1 MAEKLVIIG
10 ASDFQNPLILKAK
23 EKGYE
28 THVFAWQDGSV
39 GERTA
44 DYFYPV
50 SITEKEKI
58 LEICKGIRPVG
69 VTSIGSDL
77 AVVTVNYVAE
87 QLGLV
92 GNGPEN
98 TRLATNKYEMRKAF
112 ARNGDPSVG
121 YVLAVWR
128 EGKVVFPGDGG
139 GMSGQFVE
147 YPENCDSDMFCQMTG
162 FTFPVI
168 VKPVDRSGSRGIT
181 LLSGPEGLEAAVE
194 AACGQSFLH
203 QVVIEEYVEGEE
215 FSVEFI
221 SYEKTH
227 HFLALT
233 RKFTTGAP
241 HFIET
246 GHVQPAGVSD
256 ETLNQIRRVV
266 SHGLDTLQVSCG
278 PSHAEVKISPEGRVT
293 IIEIGAR
300 MGGDCIGSDL
310 VPLSTGYDFVG
321 MTVDIACGKPLRMAQ
336 KPHHREARIRFVFS
350 PEDLARMEAV
360 KQAGVEKVWRVS
372 PMEPFDGHGVTD
384 SSSRYGYM
392 ITTRD

>member
-1 MAEKLVIIG
+1 MAERIAIIG

-23 EKGYE
+23 EMGYE

-58 LEICKGIRPVG
+58 WEICRGIGPSG
-69 VTSIGSDL
+69 VVSIGSDL

-87 QLGLV
+87 RLGLV

-112 ARNGDPSVG
+112 ARNGDPSVA
-121 YVLAVWR
+121 YRLAAWQ
-128 EGKVVFPGDGG
+128 EGRIVFPEDNRLPDSSTGHSEKGDGDV
-139 GMSGQFVE
+139 SRQFAGL
-147 YPENCDSDMFCQMTG
+147 S
-162 FTFPVI
+162 FPVI

-181 LLSGPEGLEAAVE
+181 LLSGPEGVEQAVK
-194 AACGQSFLH
+194 AACAQSFLH
-203 QVVIEEYVEGEE
+203 QAVIEEFVEGEE

-221 SYEKTH
+221 SYEKKH

-246 GHVQPAGVSD
+246 GHIQPAGVPDSVA
-256 ETLNQIRRVV
+256 EEVKRVV
-266 SHGLDTLQVSCG
+266 SHALDTLCVSYG
-278 PSHAEVKISPEGRVT
+278 ASHAEVKLSPDGRVT

-321 MTVDIACGKPLRMAQ
+321 MTVDIACGKPLKLSQGA
-336 KPHHREARIRFVFS
+336 HHREARIRFVFS
-350 PEDLARMEAV
+350 PEDLEELETVR
-360 KQAGVEKVWRVS
+360 KAGVERVWRIS
-372 PMEPFDGHGVTD
+372 PMESFDGHGVTD
-384 SSSRYGYM
+384 SSNRYGYM

>member
-1 MAEKLVIIG
+1 MTEKIVIIG

-28 THVFAWQDGSV
+28 THVFAWRDGAV
-39 GERTA
+39 GEQTA

-50 SITEKEKI
+50 SITEKERI
-58 LEICKGIRPVG
+58 LEICKEIRPVG

-77 AVVTVNYVAE
+77 AVATVNYVAE

-92 GNGPEN
+92 GNGAEN

-112 ARNGDPSVG
+112 AENGDPSVAYRLVSWHNG
-121 YVLAVWR
+121 A
-128 EGKVVFPGDGG
+128 VVFMDGRIG
-139 GMSGQFVE
+139 GLS
-147 YPENCDSDMFCQMTG
+147 
-162 FTFPVI
+162 FPVI

-181 LLSGPEGLEAAVE
+181 LLSGPEGLDKAVE
-194 AACGQSFLH
+194 AACAQSFLH
-203 QVVIEEYVEGEE
+203 QAVIEEYVEGEE

-227 HFLALT
+227 YFLALT

-256 ETLNQIRRVV
+256 VTLAQVKRVV
-266 SHGLDTLQVSCG
+266 RHALDTLQVSYG
-278 PSHAEVKISPEGRVT
+278 PSHAEVMVSPEGRVT

-321 MTVDIACGKPLRMAQ
+321 MTVDIACGKPLRMTEN
-336 KPHHREARIRFVFS
+336 PHHREARIRFVFS
-350 PEDLARMEAV
+350 PEDLEELEAV
-360 KQAGVEKVWRVS
+360 KKAGAEKVWRVS

-384 SSSRYGYM
+384 SSNRYGYM

>member
-10 ASDFQNPLILKAK
+10 AGDFQNPLILKAK

-58 LEICKGIRPVG
+58 LEICKGIQPVG

-128 EGKVVFPGDGG
+128 DGKVVFPGD
-139 GMSGQFVE
+139 E
-147 YPENCDSDMFCQMTG
+147 IRPDTG
-162 FTFPVI
+162 FMFPVI

-203 QVVIEEYVEGEE
+203 QAVIEEYVEGEE

-221 SYEKTH
+221 SYEKAH
-227 HFLALT
+227 YLLALT

-266 SHGLDTLQVSCG
+266 SHGLDTLQVSYG

-321 MTVDIACGKPLRMAQ
+321 MTVDIACGKPLRMVQ
-336 KPHHREARIRFVFS
+336 NPHHREARIRFVFS
-350 PEDLARMEAV
+350 PEDLAKLETV
-360 KQAGVEKVWRVS
+360 KQAGVEKVWRIS

-384 SSSRYGYM
+384 SSNRYGYM

>member
-1 MAEKLVIIG
+1 MAEKIVIIG

-39 GERTA
+39 GEHTA

-58 LEICKGIRPVG
+58 LEICRSIGPSG
-69 VTSIGSDL
+69 VVSIGSDL

-87 QLGLV
+87 RLGLV
-92 GNGPEN
+92 CNGPEN
-98 TRLATNKYEMRKAF
+98 TRLATNKYEMLKAF
-112 ARNGDPSVG
+112 ARNGDPSPAYRLVSWRDG
-121 YVLAVWR
+121 HVAFTEGGEWADFLVKDSEKDFINTHGQIAGLA
-128 EGKVVFPGDGG
+128 
-139 GMSGQFVE
+139 
-147 YPENCDSDMFCQMTG
+147 
-162 FTFPVI
+162 FPVI

-181 LLSGPEGLEAAVE
+181 LLSGPEGLEQAVE
-194 AACGQSFLH
+194 AACAQSFLH
-203 QVVIEEYVEGEE
+203 QAVIEEFVEGEE

-221 SYEKTH
+221 SYEKQH
-227 HFLALT
+227 YFLALT

-246 GHVQPAGVSD
+246 GHIQPAAVPD
-256 ETLNQIRRVV
+256 LVAEQVKQVV
-266 SHGLDTLQVSCG
+266 SHALDTLCVAYG
-278 PSHAEVKISPEGRVT
+278 ASHGEVKVSPEGKVT

-321 MTVDIACGKPLRMAQ
+321 MTVDIACGKPLKLVQEA
-336 KPHHREARIRFVFS
+336 HHREARIRFVFS
-350 PEDLARMEAV
+350 PEDLEEQEAIR
-360 KQAGVEKVWRVS
+360 KAGVEQVWRIS

-384 SSSRYGYM
+384 SSNRYGYM

>member
-10 ASDFQNPLILKAK
+10 AGDFQNPLILKAK

-28 THVFAWQDGSV
+28 THVFAWKGGAV
-39 GERTA
+39 GEETA

-58 LEICKGIRPVG
+58 LEICREIRPAG

-77 AVVTVNYVAE
+77 AVATVNFLAE
-87 QLGLV
+87 RLGLR

-98 TRLATNKYEMRKAF
+98 TRLSTNKYEMRRAF
-112 ARNGDPSVG
+112 AENGDPSVG
-121 YVLAVWR
+121 YVLATWQ
-128 EGKVVFPGDGG
+128 EGNVVFPEGEAGANVFAG
-139 GMSGQFVE
+139 LS
-147 YPENCDSDMFCQMTG
+147 
-162 FTFPVI
+162 FPVI

-181 LLSGPEGLEAAVE
+181 LLSGPEGLEPAVE
-194 AACGQSFLH
+194 TACGHSFLN
-203 QVVIEEYVEGEE
+203 QAVIEEFAEGEE
-215 FSVEFI
+215 FSVEYI
-221 SYEKTH
+221 SYEKEH

-246 GHVQPAGVSD
+246 GHVQPAGVSE
-256 ETLNQIRRVV
+256 ETLKEVRRVV
-266 SHGLDTLQVSCG
+266 SHALDTLQVSYG
-278 PSHAEVKISPEGRVT
+278 PSHGEVKISPEGKVT

-321 MTVDIACGKPLRMAQ
+321 MTVDIACGKPLRMIRNSCRA
-336 KPHHREARIRFVFS
+336 EARIRFVFS
-350 PEDLARMEAV
+350 PEDLEELEAV
-360 KQAGVEKVWRVS
+360 KKEGAEKVWRIS

-384 SSSRYGYM
+384 SSNRYGYM

>member
-44 DYFYPV
+44 DFFYPV
-50 SITEKEKI
+50 SITEKERI
-58 LEICKGIRPVG
+58 LEICKGIRPAG

-77 AVVTVNYVAE
+77 AVVTVNYVAK

-121 YVLAVWR
+121 YVLAALR
-128 EGKVVFPGDGG
+128 EGKIFFSGDKVGIDG
-139 GMSGQFVE
+139 LS
-147 YPENCDSDMFCQMTG
+147 
-162 FTFPVI
+162 FPVI

-181 LLSGPEGLEAAVE
+181 MLSGPEGLEAAVE
-194 AACGQSFLH
+194 AACSCSFLH
-203 QVVIEEYVEGEE
+203 QAVIEEYVEGEE
-215 FSVEFI
+215 FSVEYI
-221 SYEKTH
+221 SYKGIH

-256 ETLNQIRRVV
+256 EILARIKQVV
-266 SHGLDTLQVSCG
+266 SHGLDTLKVSYG
-278 PSHAEVKISPEGRVT
+278 PSHAEVKVGPEGKVT

-321 MTVDIACGKPLRMAQ
+321 MTVDIACGKPLRMV
-336 KPHHREARIRFVFS
+336 KSPCHGEARIRFVFS
-350 PEDLARMEAV
+350 PEDLEALEAI
-360 KQAGVEKVWRVS
+360 KREGAEKVWRVS

-384 SSSRYGYM
+384 SSNRYGYM